1 MGGSPEKAL
10 WRNPLTHAEA
20 TAPMESKRYRHTSL
34 NLAGLL
40 LVLMSPAWATSAP
53 AQESQVAGFDIT
65 IPSLALTGVRFPI
78 EIAAIDADGTRV
90 ASYQGTAEVVGA
102 VRDDPDGLE
111 RLAANFEEGSWSAT
125 DAIVTDGGLVEVT
138 VTDGRVSSSTTIRV
152 IPGILSILP
161 PILAIAMALIFRQ
174 VVISLYAGIWLG
186 AIFVFDYDVVGG
198 FFRVL
203 DHYIV
208 ESITDKSHVQ
218 IILFSLLFGGV
229 MGVIT
234 RNGGAKGIA
243 NVITR
248 FAKTARG
255 GQLAA
260 WFSALVLFFDDYSNV
275 LIRGSLLRPVTDE
288 LRISREKLSFYVDTG
303 AATVASLFLISTWIG
318 YEIGLIE
325 QALRMIDSPLDA
337 YAVFIRTIPY
347 RFYPIFALV
356 LAFMIGYTGRD
367 FGPMLTAERRARRT
381 GKLLGDGAQA
391 LTEVNE
397 ATLDVPSDTPG
408 RWYNGLVP
416 ILTILVVG
424 FVGLY
429 RTGTQAL
436 YADGVSEYG
445 LGEIVSN
452 ADSYVALLWA
462 SLSGCLVAIV
472 LSLGQRIL
480 TITQAIDA
488 LLQGMKFLLLGIVI
502 LVLAWSIGSLSV
514 ELHTADFLI
523 QMMRGHLSPFLLP
536 ALTFLIAAMMSF
548 ATGTSW
554 ATMAILMP
562 LVIPLAN
569 ALGLEAQLDAAQ
581 ASTVLLG
588 TISSVLAGAVFGDHC
603 SPISDT
609 TILSSMASGC
619 DHVDHVRTQLP
630 YALLAAGV
638 AVLLGDIPSAYGLP
652 PWVSLLAG
660 IAVMAAVLFTVGK
673 KVESE

>member
-1 MGGSPEKAL
+1 MECKRDRHLLTPFHAAAPRAFAPAGGLKTL
-10 WRNPLTHAEA
+10 LV
-20 TAPMESKRYRHTSL
+20 
-34 NLAGLL
+34 GLL
-40 LVLMSPAWATSAP
+40 LVLTSPAWATSAA
-53 AQESQVAGFDIT
+53 AQESQVAGFDMT
-65 IPSLALTGVRFPI
+65 VPSLVLTGVRFPI
-78 EIAAIDADGTRV
+78 DIAAVDADGVRV
-90 ASYQGTAEVVGA
+90 PSYQGRAEVVGA

-111 RLAANFEEGSWSAT
+111 RLAVSFEEGSWSAT
-125 DAIVTDGGLVEVT
+125 DAIVTDAGLVEVT
-138 VTDGRVSSSTTIRV
+138 VTDGQVSSSTAIRV

-203 DHYIV
+203 DHYVV
-208 ESITDKSHVQ
+208 ESISDRSHVQ

-337 YAVFIRTIPY
+337 YSVFIQTIPY

-356 LAFMIGYTGRD
+356 LAFMIAYTGRD
-367 FGPMLTAERRARRT
+367 FGPMLAAERRARRT

-397 ATLDVPSDTPG
+397 ATLDVSSDTPG
-408 RWYNGLVP
+408 RWYNGVVP

-424 FVGLY
+424 FFGLY
-429 RTGTQAL
+429 WTGTQAL
-436 YADGVSEYG
+436 HADGVSEYG
-445 LGEIVSN
+445 LGQIVSS

-462 SLSGCLVAIV
+462 SLSGCVAAIV

-480 TITQAIDA
+480 TVTQAIDA

-514 ELHTADFLI
+514 ELHTADYLI

-569 ALGLEAQLDAAQ
+569 ALGLEAQLDATQ
-581 ASTVLLG
+581 VSTVLLG

>member
-1 MGGSPEKAL
+1 MK
-10 WRNPLTHAEA
+10 
-20 TAPMESKRYRHTSL
+20 KRMLHLFR
-34 NLAGLL
+34 LL
-40 LVLMSPAWATSAP
+40 LLSSPGWVSVVQ
-53 AQESQVAGFDIT
+53 AQETTVAGFEIEA
-65 IPSLALTGVRFPI
+65 PALVLSGVRFPL
-78 EIAAIDADGTRV
+78 EIVAVDADGTPV
-90 ASYQGTAEVVGA
+90 ASYEGEPRIIGVSRDLPDGA
-102 VRDDPDGLE
+102 VPVE
-111 RLAANFEEGSWSAT
+111 AVFTEGQFVLD
-125 DAIVTDGGLVEVT
+125 DAIVNESGKLEVEVR
-138 VTDGRVSSSTTIRV
+138 DGEVSSSTTLRV
-152 IPGILSILP
+152 IPGLLSILP
-161 PILAIAMALIFRQ
+161 PLLAIAMALIFRQ

-208 ESITDKSHVQ
+208 ESIIDKSHVQ

-381 GKLLGDGAQA
+381 GKLQRDGAQA

-397 ATLDVPSDTPG
+397 ATLDVSSDTPG

-424 FVGLY
+424 FFGLY

-436 YADGVSEYG
+436 YADGVSEYR
-445 LGEIVSN
+445 LGEIVSK

-462 SLSGCLVAIV
+462 SLSGCLMAIV